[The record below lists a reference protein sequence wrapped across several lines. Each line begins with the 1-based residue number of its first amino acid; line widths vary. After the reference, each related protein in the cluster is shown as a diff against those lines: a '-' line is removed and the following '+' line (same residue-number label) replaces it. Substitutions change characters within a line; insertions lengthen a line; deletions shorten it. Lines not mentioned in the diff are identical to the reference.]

1 LAVTITLA
9 GGWGRASL
17 VAGTTAL
24 VSGLLLAA
32 ISMLRL
38 YEAPQWP
45 LDERVLGAVRDPGT
59 RPGAILGVLLLALPL
74 VLLLDQA
81 VRLGTTARR
90 QRFAALAVAGA
101 TRSDLRRWGA
111 VEVGLPALVGG
122 VLGIPVWWLLRQVS
136 GPQGTSLVPT
146 SVGPGAWALL
156 AVLMT
161 GAYGAAVGFRMG
173 SRVGKDPTHQTD
185 RPPRP
190 WAALLL
196 IVAAVLLAVGN
207 DVVDSD
213 LLSLGLV
220 SLLVLA
226 IAGLAPWTAFVVA
239 SLVASRTARP
249 ALLLAGRRLQ
259 LDPRPAGRAAAAV
272 GAVGLTAGVLS
283 VFVPDVLATQSSD
296 RGYYLGPALVAGFGA
311 LAALLVIALSLGVH
325 LTESVLERHR
335 ELAALVASGVPA
347 EVVSRSQRLECLLA
361 TVPLAIVGAAV
372 GGLGYSYLDSM
383 AAATYVLSA
392 VFITG
397 AASAGACWLVT
408 ALLRPWLLDALQPE
422 HLRTA

>member
-1 LAVTITLA
+1 MRPLAVTITLA

-259 LDPRPAGRAAAAV
+259 LD
-272 GAVGLTAGVLS
+272 
-283 VFVPDVLATQSSD
+283 
-296 RGYYLGPALVAGFGA
+296 LGPALVAGFGA

>member
-1 LAVTITLA
+1 MTIALA
-9 GGWGRASL
+9 GGWGRAFL

-24 VSGLLLAA
+24 VSGLLLSA

-38 YEAPQWP
+38 WEGPQWE
-45 LDERVLGAVRDPGT
+45 LDEQVLGAVRDPGT

-111 VEVGLPALVGG
+111 AEVGLPALVGG
-122 VLGIPVWWLLRQVS
+122 VVGVPVWWLLRQVS
-136 GPQGTSLVPT
+136 GPEGTSLVPT

-156 AVLMT
+156 AVLVT
-161 GAYGAAVGFRMG
+161 GAYGAAVGFRLG
-173 SRVGKDPTHQTD
+173 SRIAIDVTRRTE

-196 IVAAVLLAVGN
+196 VGAMVLFVIGN
-207 DVVDSD
+207 DVFDSD

-220 SLLVLA
+220 SLLVLT
-226 IAGLAPWTAFVVA
+226 IAGLAPWAAFVVA
-239 SLVASRTARP
+239 GLVASRTTRP

-272 GAVGLTAGVLS
+272 GAVGLTSGVLS
-283 VFVPDVLATQSSD
+283 VFVPDVLATQVGD
-296 RGYYLGPALVAGFGA
+296 RGYYLGPALVAGLGA
-311 LAALLVIALSLGVH
+311 LAALLAIALSLGVH
-325 LTESVLERHR
+325 LTESVLERRR
-335 ELAALVASGVPA
+335 ELAALVATGVPV

-361 TVPLAIVGAAV
+361 TVPLAAVGAAV
-372 GGLGYSYLDSM
+372 GGFGYSYLDPM
-383 AAATYVLSA
+383 MAATYVMPA
-392 VFITG
+392 VLTTG
-397 AASAGACWLVT
+397 AACAGACWLVT
-408 ALLRPWLLDALQPE
+408 ALLRPWLLGALRPE